1 MYLFQPRHRLTRFI
15 YRNVLLIAGCTL
27 VFLSGCSENQEAPK
41 SIAPSVIVTPV
52 RQETVP
58 IYGEY
63 VGETDAFQ
71 TVEVRAR
78 VEGIVLEKKFQEG
91 TEVQKGTLLYII
103 DPEPYKIALEN
114 TQAKLARDEAVLHKA
129 RNDVSRLRPLVQR
142 KAVSRQ
148 KLDDAVAKVKE
159 STAILKASQTAVK
172 EAKLNLAYTTVRAP
186 LAGLIGRQEVSV
198 GSLVGKGEPTLLAII
213 SRLDPIYADFTVSE
227 RDAFKIGE
235 LADKKKLGRAEDGT
249 IPIQMVLQD
258 GSVFP
263 QEGAIDFVDRQ
274 FEADT
279 GTLAF
284 RAKFPNPGNR
294 LRPGLYAKVRVLLTE
309 RAEALL
315 VPQRAIQEEQG
326 GQFVFVVQEDKTVQR
341 RRVATGY
348 RHGEEWII
356 DEGVN
361 LGDLVI
367 VEGQQKVRP
376 NMAVIPVRADESS
389 DPTPIASSPSSN
401 P

>member
-1 MYLFQPRHRLTRFI
+1 MFGIQPAELVRSILCGG
-15 YRNVLLIAGCTL
+15 VLCI
-27 VFLSGCSENQEAPK
+27 FPFSFGCSDQAEPPAPTV
-41 SIAPSVIVTPV
+41 PSVVVTPV

-71 TVEVRAR
+71 SVEVRAR

-91 TEVQKGTLLYII
+91 TEVQKGSLLYII
-103 DPEPYKIALEN
+103 DPKPYKIALEN
-114 TQAKLARDEAVLHKA
+114 AQAKLARDEATLHKA
-129 RNDVSRLRPLVQR
+129 RNDVARLRPLVQR

-148 KLDDAVAKVKE
+148 KLDDAIAKVKE
-159 STAILKASQTAVK
+159 STAVRKASQTAVK

-186 LAGLIGRQEVSV
+186 ITGLIGREKVSV

-213 SRLDPIYADFTVSE
+213 SRLDPIYADFPVSE
-227 RDAFKIGE
+227 RDAFKLGE

-249 IPIQMVLQD
+249 IPIQMILQD

-263 QEGAIDFVDRQ
+263 QEGSIDFVDRQ
-274 FEADT
+274 FESDT

-294 LRPGLYAKVRVLLTE
+294 LRPGLYAKVRLLLTE
-309 RAEALL
+309 KAGALL
-315 VPQRAIQEEQG
+315 VPQRAIQKEQG
-326 GQFVFVVQEDKTVQR
+326 QQFVLVVQEDKMVDR
-341 RRVATGY
+341 RRITAGY
-348 RHGEEWII
+348 RHGDEWVI
-356 DEGVN
+356 DEGVK
-361 LGDLVI
+361 LGELVI

-376 NMAVIPVRADESS
+376 KMTVTPVRANADGKHAM
-389 DPTPIASSPSSN
+389 PASSLPTQPN